1 MAVRETSSSVCRIG
15 IVEDQQLF
23 RDFLE
28 NAFRFDP
35 RFEVVVSSPVLQ
47 PMYAQLPD
55 LCLDLWWLDLGLPDG
70 SGIDFSRAVKA
81 AHPTSRII
89 ILTGLSDPAA
99 VREAL
104 LLGVEG
110 FFSKNEPLAVFRDA
124 VETLH
129 AGRNF
134 YSPLALKTLARLDAF
149 GDTLSQITARE
160 REVLKLTAKGF
171 TMKEIADQLHVA
183 ESTVKTHR
191 KALLEKCDCRNIAD
205 LTRFALK
212 FGILIE

>member
-1 MAVRETSSSVCRIG
+1 MAGRKTPNGVCRIG

-28 NAFRFDP
+28 NAFRLDA
-35 RFEVVVSSPVLQ
+35 RFEVVVSSPLLQ
-47 PMYAQLPD
+47 PLHARLAD
-55 LCLDLWWLDLGLPDG
+55 LQVDIWWLDLNLPDG
-70 SGIDFSRAVKA
+70 SGIDLAQKIKTQHAGSRV
-81 AHPTSRII
+81 I
-89 ILTGLSDPAA
+89 ILTGVKDPAA

-110 FFSKNEPLAVFRDA
+110 FFSKDEPLAVFRDA
-124 VETLH
+124 VETLY

-134 YSPLALKTLARLDAF
+134 YSPRALQNLARLDTF
-149 GDTLSQITARE
+149 SDVLSQITARE
-160 REVLKLTAKGF
+160 KEVLKLTAKGF
-171 TMKEIADQLHVA
+171 TVKEIADQLAVA

-191 KALLEKCDCRNIAD
+191 KALLEKCDGRNIAD

-212 FGILIE
+212 FGLLME

>member
-1 MAVRETSSSVCRIG
+1 MAGPGTPNGVCRIG

-28 NAFRFDP
+28 NAFRLDD
-35 RFEVVVSSPVLQ
+35 RFEVVVSSSILQ
-47 PMYAQLPD
+47 PMHARLPD
-55 LCLDLWWLDLGLPDG
+55 LQVDLWWLDLNLPDG
-70 SGIDFSRAVKA
+70 SGIDFARTIKA
-81 AHPTSRII
+81 RHANSRII
-89 ILTGLSDPAA
+89 ILTGVNDPAA

-110 FFSKNEPLAVFRDA
+110 FFSKNEPLAIFRDA

-129 AGRNF
+129 SGRNF
-134 YSPLALKTLARLDAF
+134 YSPLALQTLARLDAF
-149 GDTLSQITARE
+149 SDALSQITGRE

-171 TMKEIADQLHVA
+171 TVKEIADQLAVA

-191 KALLEKCDCRNIAD
+191 KALLEKCDSRNIAD

-212 FGILIE
+212 FGILVE

>member
-1 MAVRETSSSVCRIG
+1 MVGRETPRSICRVG

-28 NAFRFDP
+28 NAFRFDD

-47 PMYAQLPD
+47 PMYDRLSE
-55 LCLDLWWLDLGLPDG
+55 LRVDLWWLDLGLPDG
-70 SGIDFSRAVKA
+70 SGIDFARTVKA
-81 AHPTSRII
+81 ASATSRII
-89 ILTGLSDPAA
+89 ILTGQNDPAA

-110 FFSKNEPLAVFRDA
+110 FFSKNEPLNVFRDA

-134 YSPLALKTLARLDAF
+134 YSPHALKTLARLDAY
-149 GDTLSQITARE
+149 TENLSSITARE
-160 REVLKLTAKGF
+160 REVLKLTAQGF
-171 TMKEIADQLHVA
+171 TVKEIADQLHVA

-191 KALLEKCDCRNIAD
+191 KALLEKCDSRNIAD

-212 FGILIE
+212 FGILGE